1 MSWFRSRRAAAPAA
15 EEAAPAAPEVHASLA
30 LAELLGQLHP
40 SRRIHVLDLGPAI
53 GANVSFWTERF
64 LCTVEV
70 ADLYPSLAGS
80 RDEDPAAAVAA
91 ALPRDEATRPAD
103 VVLAWDLFNYLDRQR
118 LRALGERLAA
128 RTRPGA
134 LLFAMLWTGK
144 EIPREPGR
152 FVIQEGARL
161 VYGVEAERTRPG
173 PRYRP
178 AEIAAMTPGFSAD
191 RNFLLRHGVQEYLL
205 LRDPEPPPPQSA
217 FDSQPL

>member
-1 MSWFRSRRAAAPAA
+1 MAAAD
-15 EEAAPAAPEVHASLA
+15 EAAPPAPEVHPSLA
-30 LAELLGQLHP
+30 LAELLTQLHP
-40 SRRIHVLDLGPAI
+40 SRRIHLLDLGPAI
-53 GANVSFWTERF
+53 GSNVAFWTERF

-70 ADLYPSLAGS
+70 ADLYPSLAAS
-80 RDEDPAAAVAA
+80 PDEDAAAAVAA
-91 ALPRDEATRPAD
+91 ALPLDEGMRPAD
-103 VVLAWDLFNYLDRQR
+103 VVLAWDLFNYLDRKR

-152 FVIQEGARL
+152 FVIQEGGPL
-161 VYGVEAERTRPG
+161 VYDIDTAHTRPG

-205 LRDPEPPPPQSA
+205 LRDPDTPAPM
-217 FDSQPL
+217 D